1 MWPDLERFLTDAAI
15 AAIVEA
21 EATRTLYVQPAQRD
35 RAVWLVEQAGA
46 DHLVTVKANTFLADD
61 MWLLVD
67 EQAMEADQREW
78 QQQTRH
84 RPLSMLFG
92 DPQRPYFDPALFHWR
107 TGLGGW
113 YQ

>member
-1 MWPDLERFLTDAAI
+1 MKWPDLEQFLTDVAFAE
-15 AAIVEA
+15 IVAA
-21 EATRTLYVQPAQRD
+21 EATHTLYVQPDQHD

-46 DHLVTVKANTFLADD
+46 DHLVTVKAHPFLADD

-67 EQAMEADQREW
+67 EQAIEADQREW
-78 QQQTRH
+78 QQHIRH
-84 RPLSMLFG
+84 RPLPMLFG
-92 DPQRPYFDPALFHWR
+92 DPQRPYFDPAHWR